1 MTLAAPRPGAGIYET
16 DTRPDGTTVTVQ
28 RRPDGSWREV
38 VEQATTG
45 EVFDLRSPYL
55 LQGRTTDVRSRSKL
69 MQVSVKVY
77 ASGGENTMHAH
88 GHEDHTFVVLE
99 GAAEF
104 HLGTDKNVVRV
115 GRYQGVMLPKHAA
128 YWFQALGDENL
139 VLLRVGASDNGFQR
153 TRVAPD
159 GHSIAGDSA
168 ENKTV
173 ERIEKPGPGFGE

>member
-1 MTLAAPRPGAGIYET
+1 MAIAEPRPGAGIYET
-16 DTRPDGTTVTVQ
+16 DTRPDGSTVTVQ

-38 VEQATTG
+38 VEKASTG

-55 LQGRTTDVRSRSKL
+55 LQGRTTDVRSKSDL
-69 MQVSVKVY
+69 MQVTVKVY
-77 ASGGENTMHAH
+77 AGGGENAMHAH

-104 HLGTDKNVVRV
+104 HLGTDANVVRV
-115 GRYQGVMLPKHAA
+115 GRYQGVMLPKNAA
-128 YWFQALGDENL
+128 YWFQALGEENL
-139 VLLRVGASDNGFQR
+139 VMLRVGASDNGFQR

-159 GHSIAGDSA
+159 GHAIEGDSA

-173 ERIEKPGPGFGE
+173 ERVEKPGPGFGD